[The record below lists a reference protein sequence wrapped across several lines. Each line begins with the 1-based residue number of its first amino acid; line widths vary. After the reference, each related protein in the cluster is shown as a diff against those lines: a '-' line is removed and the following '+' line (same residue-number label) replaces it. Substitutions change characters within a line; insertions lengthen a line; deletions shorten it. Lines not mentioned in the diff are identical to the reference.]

1 MKILGLSGGTPNGA
15 NDALCK
21 EALMAAQEQ
30 GAEIEFIN
38 LNTLDLKPCTGCK
51 ACVMGLFSG
60 KGNACVLKD
69 DMQWLTDK
77 MCEADGIIF
86 AVPIFCKTAPGLFHN
101 IMDRFGPRMDKG
113 NLLIAQKIAEEHGGK
128 PVNPMYLKEK
138 VVSYMGIG
146 GSDWATRI
154 QCDFATQALTPKWTL
169 IDNHLFPWSLS
180 IIMNDEA
187 IAYAHKMGTDLTNAA
202 KKIVDGSFVP
212 GHGIINEDY
221 KGPAGVCPHCHSQNF
236 YLQED
241 GVAVCCLCGTEGV
254 LKNVDGKYVFEFDAE
269 KWIPHA
275 HDSIPGKFIHGGD
288 IQRNEGESRAIMA
301 TEEAKARKQKYRE
314 FIQSTKPERA

>member
-1 MKILGLSGGTPNGA
+1 
-15 NDALCK
+15 
-21 EALMAAQEQ
+21 
-30 GAEIEFIN
+30 
-38 LNTLDLKPCTGCK
+38 
-51 ACVMGLFSG
+51 
-60 KGNACVLKD
+60 
-69 DMQWLTDK
+69 MQWLTDK
-77 MCEADGIIF
+77 MCEADGIVF
-86 AVPIFCKTAPGLFHN
+86 AIPIFCKTAPGLFHN
-101 IMDRFGPRMDKG
+101 IMDRFGPRMDRG
-113 NLLIAQKIAEEHGGK
+113 NLMIAQKIAEEHGGK

-146 GSDWATRI
+146 GSDWATRV

-169 IDNHLFPWSLS
+169 IDNQCFPWSLS

-187 IAYAHKMGTDLTNAA
+187 IAKAHKMGVDVANAA
-202 KKIVDGSFVP
+202 KKLVDGTFVP

-241 GVAVCCLCGTEGV
+241 GTAICCLCGTEGV

-275 HDSIPGKFIHGGD
+275 HDSIPGKFIHGDD
-288 IQRNEGESRAIMA
+288 IQRNESESRALMQS
-301 TEEAKARKQKYRE
+301 EEAKARKAKYRD
-314 FIQSTKPERA
+314 FIKSTKPC

>member
-21 EALMAAQEQ
+21 EALMGAQEV
-30 GAEIEFIN
+30 GAELEFIN

-51 ACVMGLFSG
+51 ACVMSLFSG
-60 KGNACVLKD
+60 KGNSCVLKD

-77 MCEADGIIF
+77 MCEADGIVF
-86 AVPIFCKTAPGLFHN
+86 AIPIFCKTAPGLFHN
-101 IMDRFGPRMDKG
+101 IMDRFGPRMDRG
-113 NLLIAQKIAEEHGGK
+113 NLMIAQKIAEEHGGK

-169 IDNHLFPWSLS
+169 IDNQLFPWSLS

-187 IAYAHKMGTDLTNAA
+187 IAKAHQMGVDLANAA
-202 KKIVDGSFVP
+202 KKIVDGTFVP

-221 KGPAGVCPHCHSQNF
+221 KGPAGVCPHCHSNNF

-241 GVAVCCLCGTEGV
+241 GTAVCCLCGTEGV
-254 LKNVDGKYVFEFDAE
+254 MKNVDGKYVFEFDAE
-269 KWIPHA
+269 KWLPHA
-275 HDSIPGKFIHGGD
+275 HDSISGKFIHGDD
-288 IQRNEGESRAIMA
+288 IQRNEAASREMMQ
-301 TEEAKARKQKYRE
+301 TDEAKARKAKYKD
-314 FIQSTKPERA
+314 FIQSSKPC